1 MGQKIHPLG
10 FRLGIT
16 RDHKSKWFVN
26 SLFYPSL
33 VSEDYFIRKNLF
45 KKFHNI
51 GITDL
56 NIKRKFN
63 DQIQITIYSSKA
75 GNLLNREYNE
85 NNLKKLSENLA
96 SQILKYRKENFI
108 NLLKNENKSTTLYS
122 LNPRITLQ
130 IFKLLNPDSNP
141 YCIADFLVEQLE
153 QRIAFRRAIKKA
165 IRKAQKTQICGIKIQ
180 ISGRLNGAEIARSE
194 WVREGQIPLQTL
206 KAEIYYCYQTVKTV
220 FGILGIKVWIFKK

>member
-16 RDHKSKWFVN
+16 RDHKSTWFVN

-33 VSEDYFIRKNLF
+33 VSEDSFIRKNLF
-45 KKFHNI
+45 KRFQNI
-51 GITDL
+51 GVTDL

-63 DQIQITIYSSKA
+63 DQIHIIAYSSKA
-75 GNLLNREYNE
+75 RNLLIREYNE
-85 NNLKKLSENLA
+85 NSLKKICENLA
-96 SQILKYRKENFI
+96 VQIVKYRKKNFI
-108 NLLKNENKSTTLYS
+108 NLLKSKNKSTTLYS
-122 LNPRITLQ
+122 LNPRITIQ
-130 IFKLLNPDSNP
+130 IFELVNPETNP
-141 YCIADFLVEQLE
+141 YFIANFLVEQLE
-153 QRIAFRRAIKKA
+153 KRIGFRRAIKKA
-165 IRKAQKTQICGIKIQ
+165 IRRAQKTQIYGIKIQ

-206 KAEIYYCYQTVKTV
+206 RAEIYYCYQTVKTV

>member
-33 VSEDYFIRKNLF
+33 VSEDFFIRKNLF
-45 KKFHNI
+45 KRFQNI
-51 GITDL
+51 GIIDL

-63 DQIQITIYSSKA
+63 DQIHLIIYSSKA
-75 GNLLNREYNE
+75 GNLLIREYNE
-85 NNLKKLSENLA
+85 NNLKKFSENLA
-96 SQILKYRKENFI
+96 LQIVKYRKKNFI
-108 NLLKNENKSTTLYS
+108 NLLKYKNKSTTLYS
-122 LNPRITLQ
+122 LNPRITVQ
-130 IFKLLNPDSNP
+130 IFELVNPDTNP
-141 YCIADFLVEQLE
+141 YFIANFLVEQLE
-153 QRIAFRRAIKKA
+153 KRISFRRAIKKA
-165 IRKAQKTQICGIKIQ
+165 IRRVQKTQIYGIKIQ

-206 KAEIYYCYQTVKTV
+206 KAEIYYCYQTVKTI

>member
-16 RDHKSKWFVN
+16 RDYKSKWFVN
-26 SLFYPSL
+26 SLFYPIL
-33 VSEDYFIRKNLF
+33 VNEDYFIRKHLF
-45 KKFHNI
+45 KKFHKI

-63 DQIQITIYSSKA
+63 DQIHIIIYSSKE
-75 GNLLNREYNE
+75 GNLLTSEYNE

-96 SQILKYRKENFI
+96 LQIITYRKTNFI
-108 NLLKNENKSTTLYS
+108 NLIKDENKSTTLYS
-122 LNPRITLQ
+122 LNPRITVQ
-130 IFKLLNPDSNP
+130 IFELLNPEKNP
-141 YCIADFLVEQLE
+141 QYIANFLVEQLE
-153 QRIAFRRAIKKA
+153 RRIAFRRAIKKA
-165 IRKAQKTQICGIKIQ
+165 IRKAQKTRISGIKIQ

-194 WVREGQIPLQTL
+194 WVRKGQIPLQTL

>member
-33 VSEDYFIRKNLF
+33 VSEDFFIRKNLF
-45 KKFHNI
+45 KRFQNI
-51 GITDL
+51 GVTDL

-63 DQIQITIYSSKA
+63 DQIHIIVYSSKA
-75 GNLLNREYNE
+75 RNLLIREYNE
-85 NNLKKLSENLA
+85 NSLKKLSENLA
-96 SQILKYRKENFI
+96 VQIVKYRKTNFI
-108 NLLKNENKSTTLYS
+108 NLLKYKNKSTTLYS
-122 LNPRITLQ
+122 LNPRITVQ
-130 IFKLLNPDSNP
+130 IFKLVNPDTNP
-141 YCIADFLVEQLE
+141 YFIANFLVEQLE
-153 QRIAFRRAIKKA
+153 KRISFRRAIKKA
-165 IRKAQKTQICGIKIQ
+165 IRRAQKTQIYGIKIQ

>member
-45 KKFHNI
+45 KKFQNI
-51 GITDL
+51 GIIDL

-63 DQIQITIYSSKA
+63 DQIHLIIYSSKA
-75 GNLLNREYNE
+75 GNLLIREYNE
-85 NNLKKLSENLA
+85 NNLKKFSENLA
-96 SQILKYRKENFI
+96 LQIVKYRKKNFI
-108 NLLKNENKSTTLYS
+108 NLLKYKNKSTTLYS
-122 LNPRITLQ
+122 LNPRITVQ
-130 IFKLLNPDSNP
+130 IFELVNPDTNP
-141 YCIADFLVEQLE
+141 YFIANFLVEQLE
-153 QRIAFRRAIKKA
+153 KRISFRRAIKKA
-165 IRKAQKTQICGIKIQ
+165 IRRVQKTQIYGIKIQ

>member
-45 KKFHNI
+45 KKFQNI
-51 GITDL
+51 GIIDL

-63 DQIQITIYSSKA
+63 DQIHLIIYSSKA
-75 GNLLNREYNE
+75 GNLLIREYNE
-85 NNLKKLSENLA
+85 NNLKKFSENLA
-96 SQILKYRKENFI
+96 LQIVKYRKKNFI
-108 NLLKNENKSTTLYS
+108 NLLKYKNKSTTLYS
-122 LNPRITLQ
+122 LNPRITVQ
-130 IFKLLNPDSNP
+130 IFELVNPDTNP
-141 YCIADFLVEQLE
+141 YFIANFLVEQLE
-153 QRIAFRRAIKKA
+153 KRISFRRAIKKA
-165 IRKAQKTQICGIKIQ
+165 IRRVQKTQIYGIKIQ

-206 KAEIYYCYQTVKTV
+206 KAEIYYCYQTVKTI

>member
-26 SLFYPSL
+26 SIFYPSL
-33 VSEDYFIRKNLF
+33 VSEDYFIRKHLF
-45 KKFHNI
+45 KKFRNI

-56 NIKRKFN
+56 NINRKFN
-63 DQIQITIYSSKA
+63 DQIHITIYSSKA

-85 NNLKKLSENLA
+85 NNLKKLSKNLA
-96 SQILKYRKENFI
+96 SQIIKYRKKNFI
-108 NLLKNENKSTTLYS
+108 NLLKEENNPTTLYS
-122 LNPRITLQ
+122 LDPRIKFQ
-130 IFKLLNPDSNP
+130 IFELLNPDSNP
-141 YCIADFLVEQLE
+141 YCIANFLVEQLE
-153 QRIAFRRAIKKA
+153 KRMAFRRAIKKA

>member
-45 KKFHNI
+45 KKFQNI
-51 GITDL
+51 GIIDL

-63 DQIQITIYSSKA
+63 DQIHLIIYSSKA
-75 GNLLNREYNE
+75 GNLLILEYNE
-85 NNLKKLSENLA
+85 NNLKKFSENLA
-96 SQILKYRKENFI
+96 LQIVKYRKKNFI
-108 NLLKNENKSTTLYS
+108 NLLKYKNKSTTLYS
-122 LNPRITLQ
+122 LNPRITVQ
-130 IFKLLNPDSNP
+130 IFELVNPDTNP
-141 YCIADFLVEQLE
+141 YFIANFLVEQLE
-153 QRIAFRRAIKKA
+153 KRISFRRAIKKA
-165 IRKAQKTQICGIKIQ
+165 IRRAQKTQIYGIKIQ

>member
-33 VSEDYFIRKNLF
+33 VSEDSFIRKNLF
-45 KKFHNI
+45 KRFQNI
-51 GITDL
+51 GVTDL

-63 DQIQITIYSSKA
+63 DQIHIIVYSSKA
-75 GNLLNREYNE
+75 KNLLIREYNE
-85 NNLKKLSENLA
+85 NSLKKLSENLA
-96 SQILKYRKENFI
+96 VQIVKYRKKNFI
-108 NLLKNENKSTTLYS
+108 NLLKYKNKSTTLYS
-122 LNPRITLQ
+122 LNPRITVQ
-130 IFKLLNPDSNP
+130 IFELANPETNP
-141 YCIADFLVEQLE
+141 YFIANFLVEQLE
-153 QRIAFRRAIKKA
+153 KRIGFRRAIKKA
-165 IRKAQKTQICGIKIQ
+165 IRRAQKTQIYGIKIQ

-194 WVREGQIPLQTL
+194 WIREGQIPLQTL
-206 KAEIYYCYQTVKTV
+206 RAEIYYCYQTVKTV

>member
-33 VSEDYFIRKNLF
+33 VSEDSFIRKNLF
-45 KKFHNI
+45 KRFQNI
-51 GITDL
+51 GVTDL

-63 DQIQITIYSSKA
+63 DQIHIIIYSSKA
-75 GNLLNREYNE
+75 ENLLIREYNE
-85 NNLKKLSENLA
+85 NSLKKLSENLA
-96 SQILKYRKENFI
+96 VQIVKYRKKNFI
-108 NLLKNENKSTTLYS
+108 NLLKYKNKSTTLYS
-122 LNPRITLQ
+122 LNPRITVR
-130 IFKLLNPDSNP
+130 IFELVNPETNP
-141 YCIADFLVEQLE
+141 YFIANFLVEQLE
-153 QRIAFRRAIKKA
+153 KRIGFRRAIKKA
-165 IRKAQKTQICGIKIQ
+165 IRRAQKTQIYGIKIQ

-206 KAEIYYCYQTVKTV
+206 RAEIYYCYQTVKTV

>member
-33 VSEDYFIRKNLF
+33 VSEDSFIRKNLF
-45 KKFHNI
+45 KRFQNI
-51 GITDL
+51 GVTDL

-63 DQIQITIYSSKA
+63 DQIHIIVYSSKA
-75 GNLLNREYNE
+75 ENLLIREYNE
-85 NNLKKLSENLA
+85 NFLKKLSENLA
-96 SQILKYRKENFI
+96 VQIVKYRKKNFI
-108 NLLKNENKSTTLYS
+108 NLLKYKNKSTTLYS
-122 LNPRITLQ
+122 LNPRITVQ
-130 IFKLLNPDSNP
+130 IFELVNPETNP
-141 YCIADFLVEQLE
+141 SFIANFLVEQLE
-153 QRIAFRRAIKKA
+153 KRIGFRRAIKKA
-165 IRKAQKTQICGIKIQ
+165 IRRAQKTQIYGIKIQ

-194 WVREGQIPLQTL
+194 WAREGQIPLQTL
-206 KAEIYYCYQTVKTV
+206 RAEIYYCYQTVKTV